1 MNSFPFSA
9 GAEGE
14 EVHQHADGTV
24 SKTLHTPWVYV
35 EPDGTAHL
43 AEPHLL
49 KINLI
54 QLTDDEGTMVCC
66 ITPIGT
72 PLLAHE
78 FDSC

>member
-43 AEPHLL
+43 APPFPPFIKNKSHTAGGRRGYDGVLHY
-49 KINLI
+49 
-54 QLTDDEGTMVCC
+54 
-66 ITPIGT
+66 
-72 PLLAHE
+72 AHRH
-78 FDSC
+78 